1 MHGVPGPLEVFATRA
16 QNMKRTPSKGEG
28 PEIKR
33 EKSHKRRGRH
43 PKSQNSPSHR
53 FSWDDYLK
61 ETGGISAPPSCF
73 KQRPSPP
80 RNEFAGGMKLEARDP
95 RNPNSVCVAS
105 VVSVTGSRLRLRLD
119 GSDNA
124 NDFWRLVDSAE
135 LRPVGAC
142 ERAGGMLQPPLG
154 FRMNASSWPM
164 FLLKTLNGA
173 EMAPGRIFHPE
184 PPSPTQ
190 NGFRVGMKLEAVDR
204 KNPHLICPA
213 TVGEVRGDEIF
224 VTFDGWRGAFDYWCR
239 HDSRDIFPAG
249 WCQASGDNLQ
259 PPGHKVA
266 PTPKPAPVIRSVRT
280 ETVPATPPSANNRDS
295 ALPATTLTTSASAV
309 SAASAAASASASA
322 ASAATAA
329 TAAAASASSASHSA
343 VAAAAVQGRGSNSSA
358 VTNSGGGGAAIT
370 TTTAGGGGGTAT
382 ATGNSGGAALPGS
395 KVVKER
401 RKPGRPPGSRNKAKP
416 LERPLHGG
424 GGGGVGAG
432 MLWATVRGGLHSS
445 NNKKRGP
452 KPGTRRRRGTPQP
465 AMTVS
470 GPQCGPL
477 AIGGGG
483 AGPSVPDPLG
493 PSLVRGLPA
502 RTPAPS
508 AMQTG
513 LSTVCVYVNKRAGAG
528 PFLDRRKVQ
537 LLPEHFGPGAA
548 PAVLQ
553 LAVQACVDCA
563 RHPPHVLARLPNGDG
578 DTIVTARYDGE
589 VRSLRL
595 PSVRSA
601 SFVLRFL
608 EKLCHSLECDNLLSS
623 QPACLASGNALPGR
637 DDVDLARGIK
647 RPSQEP
653 FSSPLSP
660 KRPRPLQHLP
670 SEGEP
675 RVAEGLTGDSL
686 QRPSLETQDSALN
699 ALAVLQAP
707 RRRPAPPSSL
717 DVPRL
722 LQRQFLPR
730 HHHHHHHLQQ
740 QLHRQQQQQHHRHQ
754 HHHQHRQQL
763 HLATRR
769 REEGFLLRDG
779 GKLTRQG
786 SSGSGSGGQFEG
798 GRGSPCSPSQNAA
811 GRRSSSSSSTSGTRR
826 LSLLVAAGADAEGT
840 SRDPSGWSV
849 DDVMSFIRTADPTAL
864 APHAELFRKHE
875 IDGRALLLLKSEMMM
890 KYMGLKLGPA
900 LKLAYH
906 IDRLRQGKR

>member
-1 MHGVPGPLEVFATRA
+1 
-16 QNMKRTPSKGEG
+16 MKRTPSKGEG

-164 FLLKTLNGA
+164 FLLRTLNGA

-259 PPGHKVA
+259 PPGHKGARAACGYVKA
-266 PTPKPAPVIRSVRT
+266 PLSVR
-280 ETVPATPPSANNRDS
+280 VC
-295 ALPATTLTTSASAV
+295 TS
-309 SAASAAASASASA
+309 
-322 ASAATAA
+322 
-329 TAAAASASSASHSA
+329 
-343 VAAAAVQGRGSNSSA
+343 
-358 VTNSGGGGAAIT
+358 
-370 TTTAGGGGGTAT
+370 
-382 ATGNSGGAALPGS
+382 LPGS
-395 KVVKER
+395 KTVKER

-416 LERPLHGG
+416 LERPSHGG
-424 GGGGVGAG
+424 GGGGGGGGVGGAG

-452 KPGTRRRRGTPQP
+452 KPGTR
-465 AMTVS
+465 
-470 GPQCGPL
+470 CGPL

-483 AGPSVPDPLG
+483 PGPSVPDPLG

-623 QPACLASGNALPGR
+623 QPACLASSNALPGR

-670 SEGEP
+670 SEGACRGDAHPPP
-675 RVAEGLTGDSL
+675 RAPAAPADSHVRHSLSLAHSLSLTHTYSHSRSSHTL
-686 QRPSLETQDSALN
+686 IHTQRHPQTPSLT
-699 ALAVLQAP
+699 LAYSHP
-707 RRRPAPPSSL
+707 HIRSL
-717 DVPRL
+717 
-722 LQRQFLPR
+722 
-730 HHHHHHHLQQ
+730 
-740 QLHRQQQQQHHRHQ
+740 
-754 HHHQHRQQL
+754 
-763 HLATRR
+763 T
-769 REEGFLLRDG
+769 
-779 GKLTRQG
+779 LTR
-786 SSGSGSGGQFEG
+786 SL
-798 GRGSPCSPSQNAA
+798 SPSHTVIHTQ
-811 GRRSSSSSSTSGTRR
+811 RHTQTHV
-826 LSLLVAAGADAEGT
+826 LLVAAGADVEGT